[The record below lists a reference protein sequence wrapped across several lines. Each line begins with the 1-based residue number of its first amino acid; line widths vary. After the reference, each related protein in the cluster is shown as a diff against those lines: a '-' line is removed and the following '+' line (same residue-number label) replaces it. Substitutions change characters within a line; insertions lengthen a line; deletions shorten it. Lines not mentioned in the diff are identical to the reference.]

1 MKTSWNPLPENV
13 GREIAVLI
21 PAWQPGDQLLPLVT
35 SLNAAGISTIVVVDD
50 GSGPDYRHIF
60 DTLIPIASVRLLRHA
75 TNLGKGR
82 ALKYGLN
89 FVATELHDIQGV
101 VTADADGQHTVE
113 DILHI
118 VRALHESRLHE
129 SRSFVLGARSF
140 RGAVPLRS
148 RFGNSVTRYVF
159 RLFFGCS
166 VGDTQSGL
174 RGFSRQLIPELLS
187 LDGERYEYEM
197 NVLARLCRRGLPP
210 IEVPIETV
218 YLEQNRSSH
227 FDPIRDSMRIYFVL
241 LRFYTSS
248 LIAAAIDLVVFS
260 IAFAMTQNLPF
271 SFIVGRLSSL
281 ANFLLN
287 RGFVFR
293 SNASF
298 PESLWRYYALVF
310 VIGLLSYGSISIL
323 TGDLHWNMYASK
335 ILVETLLS
343 LVSFSVQRTFV
354 FHPRQEV

>member
-1 MKTSWNPLPENV
+1 MKTSWNTLPEAV

-21 PAWQPGDQLLPLVT
+21 PAWQPGDLLISLVT
-35 SLNAAGISTIVVVDD
+35 SLNAAGVSTIIVVDD
-50 GSGPDYRHIF
+50 GSGPDYRQIF
-60 DTLIPIASVRLLRHA
+60 DALLPIPSVHLLRHA
-75 TNLGKGR
+75 INLGKGR

-113 DILHI
+113 DILH
-118 VRALHESRLHE
+118 VAQVLHESHR
-129 SRSFVLGARSF
+129 FVLGARSF

-159 RLFFGCS
+159 RLFFGCCI
-166 VGDTQSGL
+166 GDTQSGL
-174 RGFSRQLIPELLS
+174 RGVPRKLIPELLS

-210 IEVPIETV
+210 VQIPIETV

-227 FDPIRDSMRIYFVL
+227 FDPLRDSMRIYFVL

-248 LIAAAIDLVVFS
+248 LIAAAIDLVVFG
-260 IAFAMTQNLPF
+260 IAFAVTQNLPF

-310 VIGLLSYGSISIL
+310 AIGLLSYESIKLL
-323 TGDLHWNMYASK
+323 TGDLHWNMYAAK
-335 ILVETLLS
+335 LLVETLLS